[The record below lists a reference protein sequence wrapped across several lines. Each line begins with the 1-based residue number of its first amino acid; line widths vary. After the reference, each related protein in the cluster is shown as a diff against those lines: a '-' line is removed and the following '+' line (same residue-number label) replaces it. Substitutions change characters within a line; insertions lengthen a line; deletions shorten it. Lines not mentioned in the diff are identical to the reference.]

1 MIELDDTNHNDF
13 LNDEARSGFGDDG
26 ESFALGK
33 SASLSEA
40 TATVSAARLPPEG
53 SSIEQPP
60 VAAPALEVSLPEA
73 SAQELPPLNMVSATS
88 HETALPISEVLPNEQ
103 QSASAPTEALPQEHL
118 VTKEHQT
125 LPLTTSLD
133 ETIDTKPFDDE
144 GPSFE
149 EISRELATAFAQTPP
164 NLNPSAYQP
173 EIEQPTVTE
182 SSTAFSAEGIGAG
195 ALGAAALGATAVG
208 TKSLFDNPSSPNTA
222 QNSVY
227 GHEDP
232 FFGAHNTVTSDN
244 ETTTTGERKVVTIP
258 GADEQREHDAKRA
271 VDQKAKHDEARR
283 NTRSRG
289 MIAAIVFAVLLSA
302 LVASGYM
309 LIRKTSLGSSVGNV
323 WAKLSG
329 QTTSPAVADSSL
341 ALLDLTK
348 NSQSGTAQNLS
359 SVNTA
364 SSPTLADTAKN
375 TTTSV
380 PATTQPITSANQTTN
395 TAKSLPSA
403 QTQSIAQASTMQKM
417 DLAKERPNT
426 TQKTDTPK
434 SAPKSNF
441 YNVTLPEKSKT
452 QSTKPTQIS
461 NPATKTQAASTQAT
475 KTQAISAT
483 KPQTPST
490 QASKPQATSTQAPNP
505 QATKKASTQTPSAQ
519 APKAQAAKTPA
530 AKPKA
535 LSSSALERR
544 ATQQINGVFAIQV
557 YASPSLI
564 DAEEWLERLK
574 NRGLVNPLLT
584 SQVVRGQTMY
594 RVRFGLYNTLQE
606 AERDAARFGYAG
618 SWVVRLR

>member
-40 TATVSAARLPPEG
+40 TATVSAGLPPEG
-53 SSIEQPP
+53 SLVEHLPIA
-60 VAAPALEVSLPEA
+60 VHALEASRPEA
-73 SAQELPPLNMVSATS
+73 SAQEFPPLNMVSTTS
-88 HETALPISEVLPNEQ
+88 PEPTSPISEVLPSEQ
-103 QSASAPTEALPQEHL
+103 QSVYAPTETLPQQYP
-118 VTKEHQT
+118 VTEEHQA

-149 EISRELATAFAQTPP
+149 EISRELATAFPQPLP

-173 EIEQPTVTE
+173 EIEQPAVTD
-182 SSTAFSAEGIGAG
+182 SSTAFSTETISAD
-195 ALGAAALGATAVG
+195 ALGAAAIGAKA
-208 TKSLFDNPSSPNTA
+208 LFDNPSSPNTA
-222 QNSVY
+222 QNTVDE
-227 GHEDP
+227 HEP
-232 FFGAHNTVTSDN
+232 LFFGAHNTVTSDN
-244 ETTTTGERKVVTIP
+244 DTITSERKVVTIP

-271 VDQKAKHDEARR
+271 ADQKAKHDEARR

-289 MIAAIVFAVLLSA
+289 MTAAIVFAVLLSA

-329 QTTSPAVADSSL
+329 QTPNPAVQDSSL

-348 NSQSGTAQNLS
+348 NSQSGTAQNLN

-364 SSPTLADTAKN
+364 TSLNLGDTAKN
-375 TTTSV
+375 ATASA
-380 PATTQPITSANQTTN
+380 PATTQPITGANQTTN
-395 TAKSLPSA
+395 SAKSPLSA
-403 QTQSIAQASTMQKM
+403 QTQSIAQASTTQKM
-417 DLAKERPNT
+417 DLAKERPNA
-426 TQKTDTPK
+426 TQKADTPK

-452 QSTKPTQIS
+452 QSTKLTQNSSPTIK
-461 NPATKTQAASTQAT
+461 PQAASTQAP
-475 KTQAISAT
+475 KPQATSAT
-483 KPQTPST
+483 KPQTPSA
-490 QASKPQATSTQAPNP
+490 QASKPQATSTQAPNTP
-505 QATKKASTQTPSAQ
+505 PTKQTNSQTPSAQ
-519 APKAQAAKTPA
+519 APKAQAAKTSIP
-530 AKPKA
+530 KPKP

-594 RVRFGLYNTLQE
+594 RVRFGLYNSLQE